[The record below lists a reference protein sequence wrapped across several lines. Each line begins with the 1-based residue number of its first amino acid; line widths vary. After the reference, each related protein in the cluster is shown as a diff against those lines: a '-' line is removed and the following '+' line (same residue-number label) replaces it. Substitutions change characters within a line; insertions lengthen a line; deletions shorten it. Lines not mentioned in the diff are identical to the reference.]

1 MLVVFV
7 CDQDKCVTD
16 GGMYTVSRTG
26 GMGMRGGRGGVGT
39 GTCRPDYISRL
50 TTVVSMVWLVVL
62 EAS

>member
-26 GMGMRGGRGGVGT
+26 GMGMTGGGG